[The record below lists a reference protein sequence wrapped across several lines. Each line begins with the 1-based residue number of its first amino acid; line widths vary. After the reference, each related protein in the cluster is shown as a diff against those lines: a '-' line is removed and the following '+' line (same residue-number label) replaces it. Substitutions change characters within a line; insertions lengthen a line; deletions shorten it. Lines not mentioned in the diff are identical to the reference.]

1 MNGSGESAIRVEVPP
16 PPPTQRYIVNL
27 SRTFG
32 GGGGSH
38 SSNPSYRKIL
48 KSRAKC
54 KVHKIRGPRYIKYLF
69 AQEENGLLRQ
79 RVLELEKKVS
89 DLTATNEFL
98 LDQNA
103 QLRIGGGPLRPSG
116 SMFM

>member
-1 MNGSGESAIRVEVPP
+1 MER
-16 PPPTQRYIVNL
+16 
-27 SRTFG
+27 
-32 GGGGSH
+32 
-38 SSNPSYRKIL
+38 
-48 KSRAKC
+48 
-54 KVHKIRGPRYIKYLF
+54 KVHEIRDPVTKKYLF